1 MNVFNAKRDTSKV
14 ILQILLGSPRVYS
27 GLDHLMVEVTKQAT
41 TNGYTNVCVYT
52 DTMEH
57 MPQLQSDI
65 ENAGGIVELVRSSNL
80 LSDIWTLYRKYHPVI
95 VDTHF
100 INKVKLWT
108 CIFSLVFGVKHY
120 THMHSLLGEDI
131 HEYVKK
137 KGHINR
143 ILLGMYYWTMTKL
156 SQRVFCISQ
165 AITQQY
171 RKWSYG
177 ACTNVE
183 TLYIGTQLITPSYAR
198 EDARKLL
205 QLPCDRTI
213 ITNISAIEHIK
224 GIDTILQAVALLRQ
238 REIEVFFAH
247 IGGLRS
253 NTLEQQ
259 QYADSLKQL
268 AVELGIED
276 NVVWLGRRSDVQ
288 DILPMADVYVHPSRS
303 EGLGSVLLE
312 ASVAGLPL
320 VGSRVGGI
328 PEIVQHNVNGM
339 LVEADNAEQLAD
351 AIEQVLTSKNNYG
364 EQARKMVYQHFDQMK
379 QASKL
384 LNLYNIAE
392 KN

>member
-1 MNVFNAKRDTSKV
+1 MNRIF
-14 ILQILLGSPRVYS
+14 QILLYSPRVYS

-41 TNGYTNVCVYT
+41 VNGYTNVCVYT

-80 LSDIWTLYRKYHPVI
+80 LRDIWTLYRKYHPVI

-108 CIFSLVFGVKHY
+108 CVFSLVFGVKHY

-131 HEYVKK
+131 HKYVMK
-137 KGHINR
+137 KGHIKR

-268 AVELGIED
+268 AVELGVEN
-276 NVVWLGRRSDVQ
+276 NVIWLGRRSDVQ
-288 DILPMADVYVHPSRS
+288 DILPMADVYIHPSRS

-328 PEIVQHNVNGM
+328 PEIVHDGING
-339 LVEADNAEQLAD
+339 LLIDTANPLQLAD
-351 AIEQVLTSKNNYG
+351 AIEQVLLKKQSYG
-364 EQARKMVYQHFDQMK
+364 EQAKKLVWQIFDQIK
-379 QASKL
+379 QARKL
-384 LNLYNIAE
+384 LNLYNISE
-392 KN
+392 NN

>member
-1 MNVFNAKRDTSKV
+1 MNNHAKNKY
-14 ILQILLGSPRVYS
+14 ILQFLLYSPRVYS

-41 TNGYTNVCVYT
+41 ANGYTNVCVYT

-80 LSDIWTLYRKYHPVI
+80 LRDIWTLYRKYHPVI

-100 INKVKLWT
+100 IGKVKLWT
-108 CIFSLVFGVKHY
+108 CVLSLLFGAKHY

-137 KGHINR
+137 KGYIKR
-143 ILLGMYYWTMTKL
+143 ILLGMHYWSMTKL

-177 ACTNVE
+177 VCTNVE
-183 TLYIGTQLITPSYAR
+183 TLYIGTQLTTPSYAR

-238 REIEVFFAH
+238 REIEVVFAH

-268 AVELGIED
+268 AVELGVEN
-276 NVVWLGRRSDVQ
+276 NVIWLGLRSDVQ
-288 DILPMADVYVHPSRS
+288 DILPMADVYIHPSRS

-328 PEIVQHNVNGM
+328 PEIVHDGMNG
-339 LVEADNAEQLAD
+339 LLIDTGNPLQLAD
-351 AIEQVLTSKNNYG
+351 AIEQVLLKKQSYG
-364 EQARKMVYQHFDQMK
+364 EQAKKLVWQIFDQIK
-379 QASKL
+379 QARKL
-384 LNLYNIAE
+384 LNLYNISE
-392 KN
+392 NN

>member
-1 MNVFNAKRDTSKV
+1 MNGIF
-14 ILQILLGSPRVYS
+14 QILLYSPRVYS

-41 TNGYTNVCVYT
+41 ANGYTNVCVYT

-65 ENAGGIVELVRSSNL
+65 ENAGGVVELVRSSNL
-80 LSDIWTLYRKYHPVI
+80 MQDIWHLYKKYCPVV

-100 INKVKLWT
+100 VNKVKLWA
-108 CIFSLVFGVKHY
+108 CIFSLLFGAQHY
-120 THMHSLLGEDI
+120 THMHSLLGDDI
-131 HEYVKK
+131 QRYEQHRGRLK
-137 KGHINR
+137 R
-143 ILLGMYYWTMTKL
+143 MLLGVYYWFLTLCSKN
-156 SQRVFCISQ
+156 VFCISQ
-165 AITQQY
+165 AIKDQY
-171 RKWSYG
+171 LIWSFG
-177 ACTNVE
+177 RCKNFL
-183 TLYIGTQLITPSYAR
+183 TLYIGTQLVAPKYTQ
-198 EDARKLL
+198 EEARKIL
-205 QLPCDRTI
+205 QLPHDRTI

-224 GIDTILQAVALLRQ
+224 GIDTILQALALLRQ
-238 REIEVFFAH
+238 REIEVVFAH

-259 QYADSLKQL
+259 KYADSLKQL
-268 AVELGIED
+268 AVELGVED

-328 PEIVQHNVNGM
+328 PEIVQHQLNGL

-351 AIEQVLTSKNNYG
+351 AIEQVLTLKNNYG
-364 EQARKMVYQHFDQMK
+364 EWARKMVYQHFDQMK
-379 QASKL
+379 QARKL
-384 LNLYNIAE
+384 LNLYNITE
-392 KN
+392 NN

>member
-1 MNVFNAKRDTSKV
+1 MNRIF
-14 ILQILLGSPRVYS
+14 QILLYSPRVYS

-80 LSDIWTLYRKYHPVI
+80 LRDIWTLYRKYQPVI

-100 INKVKLWT
+100 IDKVKLWT
-108 CIFSLVFGVKHY
+108 CVLSLLFGAKHY

-137 KGHINR
+137 KGYIKR
-143 ILLGMYYWTMTKL
+143 ILLGMHYWSMTKL
-156 SQRVFCISQ
+156 SQRIFCISQ
-165 AITQQY
+165 AIAQQY
-171 RKWSYG
+171 REWSYG

-238 REIEVFFAH
+238 REIEVVFAH

-253 NTLEQQ
+253 NTQEQQ
-259 QYADSLKQL
+259 QYADSLKQMVVDL
-268 AVELGIED
+268 DIKD
-276 NVVWLGRRSDVQ
+276 NVVWLGRRSDVH
-288 DILPMADVYVHPSRS
+288 DILPMADLYVHPSRS

-320 VGSRVGGI
+320 VGSIVGGI
-328 PEIVQHNVNGM
+328 PEIVQHNVNG
-339 LVEADNAEQLAD
+339 LLINADNTEQLAD
-351 AIEQVLTSKNNYG
+351 AIEQVLMTKYTYG
-364 EQARKMVYQHFDQMK
+364 EKAREMVYQTFDQTR
-379 QASKL
+379 QAHKL
-384 LNLYNIAE
+384 LNLYNVVTQ
-392 KN
+392 

>member
-1 MNVFNAKRDTSKV
+1 MNRIF
-14 ILQILLGSPRVYS
+14 QILLYSPRVYS

-41 TNGYTNVCVYT
+41 TNGYTNVCVYI

-80 LSDIWTLYRKYHPVI
+80 LRDIWTLYRKYHPVI

-108 CIFSLVFGVKHY
+108 CVFSFVFGVKHY

-131 HEYVKK
+131 HKYVMK
-137 KGHINR
+137 KGHIKR

-268 AVELGIED
+268 AVELGVEN
-276 NVVWLGRRSDVQ
+276 NVIWLGRRSDVQ
-288 DILPMADVYVHPSRS
+288 DILPMADVYIHPSRS

-328 PEIVQHNVNGM
+328 PEIVQHQLNGL

-384 LNLYNIAE
+384 LNLYNIVE
-392 KN
+392 KI

>member
-1 MNVFNAKRDTSKV
+1 MNGIF
-14 ILQILLGSPRVYS
+14 QILLYSPRVYS

-41 TNGYTNVCVYT
+41 ANGYTNVCVYT

-80 LSDIWTLYRKYHPVI
+80 LRDIWTLYRKYHPVI

-100 INKVKLWT
+100 IDKVKLWT
-108 CIFSLVFGVKHY
+108 CVLSLLFGAKHY

-137 KGHINR
+137 KGYIKR
-143 ILLGMYYWTMTKL
+143 ILLGMHYWSMTKL

-177 ACTNVE
+177 VCTNVE
-183 TLYIGTQLITPSYAR
+183 TLYIGTQLTIPSYAR

-268 AVELGIED
+268 AVELGVEN
-276 NVVWLGRRSDVQ
+276 NVIWLGRRSDVQ
-288 DILPMADVYVHPSRS
+288 DILPMADVYIHPSRS

-328 PEIVQHNVNGM
+328 PEIVHDGING
-339 LVEADNAEQLAD
+339 LLIDTGNPLQLAD
-351 AIEQVLTSKNNYG
+351 AIEQVLLKKQSYG
-364 EQARKMVYQHFDQMK
+364 EQAKKLVWQIFDQIK
-379 QASKL
+379 QARKL
-384 LNLYNIAE
+384 LNLYNISE
-392 KN
+392 NN